1 MHEINIMHIWDTLS
15 ANIKSN
21 QIELASN
28 SVVSPLFAVE
38 SVETPTV
45 VCLLQIASVVSP
57 PFAVESAVV
66 VYALDADTCS
76 PFCGETLLLPLLP

>member
-21 QIELASN
+21 QIELAS
-28 SVVSPLFAVE
+28 VVSPLFA
-38 SVETPTV
+38 VETPTV
-45 VCLLQIASVVSP
+45 VCLLQIELASVVSP

-76 PFCGETLLLPLLP
+76 PFCGETLLLPLLS

>member
-1 MHEINIMHIWDTLS
+1 MHEINIMHIWDTLT

-21 QIELASN
+21 QIEL
-28 SVVSPLFAVE
+28 
-38 SVETPTV
+38 
-45 VCLLQIASVVSP
+45 ASVVSP

-66 VYALDADTCS
+66 AYALDVDTCS

>member
-21 QIELASN
+21 QIKLA